1 MAEQNYS
8 NHTRWN
14 QLFHFVVQPLLV
26 LNFLSHLV
34 RFIMA
39 PSYALGFW
47 TLLGI
52 TLILLAISARLQ
64 ALKAQDRL
72 IRLEERLRYK
82 EVLTPELAAKASN
95 LRVGQIIA
103 LRFASDAELAG
114 LVERTL
120 NGEFAKTKEIK
131 QAIKDWRADYLRV

>member
-47 TLLGI
+47 TLLGVA
-52 TLILLAISARLQ
+52 LILLAISARLQ

-82 EVLTPELAAKASN
+82 ELLTPELAAKASN

-120 NGEFAKTKEIK
+120 NGEFASAKEIK

>member
-47 TLLGI
+47 TLLGV

-82 EVLTPELAAKASN
+82 EVLTPELAAKAAN

-131 QAIKDWRADYLRV
+131 QAIKDWRGDYLRV

>member
-47 TLLGI
+47 TLLGV

-82 EVLTPELAAKASN
+82 ELLSPELAAKAAN

-131 QAIKDWRADYLRV
+131 QAIKDWRGDYLRV